1 MNNKNKFKYAKII
14 KNMDSLRNLVYNI
27 RFNYSVLLSTYEK
40 RHKIKDIEYKQISC
54 LLNNFILTSSIIKQY
69 ILSYE
74 KDLSSAFIKTKKYIK
89 TINFLF
95 EDEWYLILLG
105 LRNYLQHIF
114 ELKLGFG
121 NLMSESNEEDLFIAS
136 FTLIKHEDAHKT
148 KENIAMYNYFKCFT
162 FLPIMDFAS
171 VIMELIDNF
180 YEKYNKIIHSHYKSA
195 LAKYSNTDIDQY
207 AMDMHEIYYNNIN
220 SFKKEF

>member
-1 MNNKNKFKYAKII
+1 MFYCQA
-14 KNMDSLRNLVYNI
+14 
-27 RFNYSVLLSTYEK
+27 
-40 RHKIKDIEYKQISC
+40 
-54 LLNNFILTSSIIKQY
+54 LTN
-69 ILSYE
+69 
-74 KDLSSAFIKTKKYIK
+74 IK

-95 EDEWYLILLG
+95 ANEWYLILLG

-114 ELKLGFG
+114 ELKLCIG
-121 NLMSESNEEDLFIAS
+121 NIMNEGNEEDLYIAS

-148 KENIAMYNYFKCFT
+148 RENIEMFNYFKYNL

-180 YEKYNKIIHSHYKSA
+180 YEKYDKIIHSHYKSA
-195 LAKYSNTDIDQY
+195 LEKYSNTDVDKY
-207 AMDMHEIYYNNIN
+207 AMDMHKMYYNNIN